1 MIKVKL
7 PQVQCDKSDD
17 KIFHRWPVP
26 PFGWLFS
33 APLSNNKINS
43 QLLRHDYAK
52 LNSPQKHVGV
62 NFAFA
67 FAFCEQFMPGAYFSV
82 SGTSVSKYIRQWDKI
97 VKAKGRAAP
106 ADGAGLAPT
115 WRRLGADDRGL

>member
-52 LNSPQKHVGV
+52 LNSPQKHVGKRRTGRLWV
-62 NFAFA
+62 NKLNNANNVDVPQRRA
-67 FAFCEQFMPGAYFSV
+67 CVTAALAVSV
-82 SGTSVSKYIRQWDKI
+82 GNSKARPKTLQLLLFESSV
-97 VKAKGRAAP
+97 
-106 ADGAGLAPT
+106 
-115 WRRLGADDRGL
+115 

>member
-52 LNSPQKHVGV
+52 LNSPQKHVG
-62 NFAFA
+62 
-67 FAFCEQFMPGAYFSV
+67 
-82 SGTSVSKYIRQWDKI
+82 
-97 VKAKGRAAP
+97 GRAVP

-115 WRRLGADDRGL
+115 WRRLGADDGGL